1 VSEQEYIPVG
11 PDFNPGHPDHAAW
24 RGEQTE
30 PEAAEQSAAAEA
42 PATEGDGKPP
52 VTGWD
57 PNNVVT
63 GDGSPY
69 TLGTDGT
76 RYYEPQELR
85 SDGPGDEAPP
95 VLDLTK
101 LTDAELRA
109 RCKEAKL
116 PTTGKHDELVAR
128 LAEHAG
134 AQLLAQQNA
143 E

>member
-1 VSEQEYIPVG
+1 VSEQEYVEVG

-24 RGEQTE
+24 RGG
-30 PEAAEQSAAAEA
+30 AAEQPVVEA
-42 PATEGDGKPP
+42 PADRGSEHPA

-69 TLGTDGT
+69 TLGPDGT
-76 RYYEPQELR
+76 RYYEPQTLTN
-85 SDGPGDEAPP
+85 DDPAAPP
-95 VLDLTK
+95 APAVVDLTK
-101 LTDAELRA
+101 LSLEELRA
-109 RCKEAKL
+109 RCKDAKL
-116 PTTGKHDELVAR
+116 PTAGKHDELVAR

-134 AQLLAQQNA
+134 AQLAQQNA